1 MRRLVTRGRLRACGV
16 ALAGI
21 ALMGLIV
28 LTALQ
33 PVAQSGRLRVDSFA
47 LGDGLA
53 ARGGWFFD
61 RQSPPDSLHATVHA
75 GHLAAVDQ
83 LGADLAD
90 AAAELARTGARAG
103 DRSARYG
110 TV

>member
-1 MRRLVTRGRLRACGV
+1 M
-16 ALAGI
+16 
-21 ALMGLIV
+21 
-28 LTALQ
+28 
-33 PVAQSGRLRVDSFA
+33 
-47 LGDGLA
+47 
-53 ARGGWFFD
+53 
-61 RQSPPDSLHATVHA
+61 HA

-90 AAAELARTGARAG
+90 AAAELARTGTRAG